1 MRGIWPFYYVMFT
14 VLMIV
19 TYVPWLSLALP
30 RMFGF

>member
-1 MRGIWPFYYVMFT
+1 MFT